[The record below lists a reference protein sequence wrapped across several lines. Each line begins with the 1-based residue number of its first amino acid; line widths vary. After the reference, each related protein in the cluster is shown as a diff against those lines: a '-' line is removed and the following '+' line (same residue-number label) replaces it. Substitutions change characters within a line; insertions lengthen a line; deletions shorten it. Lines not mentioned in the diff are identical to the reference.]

1 MTRTASSSQR
11 RRAKTDVEDMN
22 SAVVALRQKL
32 FESERRKARLWGEM
46 VDLKGKT
53 EEIKGRLN

>member
-32 FESERRKARLWGEM
+32 FESERRKARLWGKM
-46 VDLKGKT
+46 ADLKGKA
-53 EEIKGRLN
+53 E

>member
-46 VDLKGKT
+46 ADLKGKA
-53 EEIKGRLN
+53 E